1 MLESPALVARLH
13 DMAMVREAVEQCGGH
28 LGVAE
33 DAAPFREGQVCC
45 DHHARSLVEF
55 GQQVEQHRAARLRE
69 RQVAQFIQDHQIDV
83 HQPVCQLPG
92 LVGVSSFS
100 VQ

>member
-1 MLESPALVARLH
+1 MKSTIYQH
-13 DMAMVREAVEQCGGH
+13 H
-28 LGVAE
+28 L
-33 DAAPFREGQVCC
+33 
-45 DHHARSLVEF
+45 
-55 GQQVEQHRAARLRE
+55 RASASFSYLRE